1 MPLHPQAE
9 AMRARRAAAGTP
21 PLYTRTLAEARAAD
35 LADLRTATG
44 AGEQVHSVREFTIDG
59 PGGPLTLRHYLPKAA
74 IDETAGPALLYL
86 YGGGWALGSL
96 ETGDPICRSLANATG
111 AAVLAVGYRHAP
123 EHRFPAAVHD
133 CWAALDWIARH
144 ATDLRLDPT
153 RLAVGG
159 DSAGGNLAAALTL
172 LARDRGGPPILH
184 QLLIYPNTD
193 HRVGPETPAGRP
205 GEREK
210 AGSAGGRGDGEAPAG
225 RAAELESSGSE
236 APAGRLG
243 GSEQVGSAGGRGDG
257 EAPAWRAGGSGEV
270 GSAGGRGSGEAPA
283 GRATEL
289 ESNGPEAP
297 AGRPG
302 GPETAGS
309 AGGRGSGEAP
319 AGRATELGSGGACDV
334 AGVSAGVVGGCA
346 ERSAGGSVWEVGE
359 APAGWVGGFAGGT
372 EVREVA
378 GVPAGVVGGD
388 SEDPALFNRHSVAWY
403 WSHYLAEPGDAANP
417 LASPLRAADH
427 RGLPAATVV
436 TAEYDPLCA
445 EGEEY
450 AEVLRRAGVA
460 VELRRYAG
468 MPHGFFAMPALLDD
482 GRAAQL
488 FAAERLVAAYAAGR
502 EAGR

>member
-35 LADLRTATG
+35 LADLRAATG
-44 AGEQVHSVREFTIDG
+44 TGEQVHSVREFTIDG

-74 IDETAGPALLYL
+74 IDEPAGPGLLYL

-96 ETGDPICRSLANATG
+96 ETSDPICRALANATG

-144 ATDLRLDPT
+144 AADLRLDPA

-172 LARDRGGPPILH
+172 LARERGGPAILH

-193 HRVGPETPAGRP
+193 HRVPRETPAGQPVAGPEGGFARG
-205 GEREK
+205 GEAAP
-210 AGSAGGRGDGEAPAG
+210 AGRAGEAGEGHAGGRGDGQVPAGQPGAEPAGSFARGGEAAPAGQVGEAGEVPAGQPGAEPAGSFARGGEAAPAG
-225 RAAELESSGSE
+225 RA
-236 APAGRLG
+236 
-243 GSEQVGSAGGRGDG
+243 
-257 EAPAWRAGGSGEV
+257 
-270 GSAGGRGSGEAPA
+270 
-283 GRATEL
+283 
-289 ESNGPEAP
+289 
-297 AGRPG
+297 
-302 GPETAGS
+302 
-309 AGGRGSGEAP
+309 
-319 AGRATELGSGGACDV
+319 GGAG
-334 AGVSAGVVGGCA
+334 AGPDG
-346 ERSAGGSVWEVGE
+346 
-359 APAGWVGGFAGGT
+359 
-372 EVREVA
+372 
-378 GVPAGVVGGD
+378 
-388 SEDPALFNRHSVAWY
+388 EDPALFNRHSVAWY
-403 WSHYLAEPGDAANP
+403 WAHYLAGPGDAENP

-450 AEVLRRAGVA
+450 AEALRGAGVA

-488 FAAERLVAAYAAGR
+488 FAAERLVAAYGAGR
-502 EAGR
+502 EARR